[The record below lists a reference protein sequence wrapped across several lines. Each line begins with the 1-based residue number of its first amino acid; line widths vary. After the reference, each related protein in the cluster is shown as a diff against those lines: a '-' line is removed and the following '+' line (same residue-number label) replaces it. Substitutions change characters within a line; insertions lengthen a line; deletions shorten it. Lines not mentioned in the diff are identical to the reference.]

1 MELQK
6 MNMLLNFCYHT
17 PHLLPA
23 LSSKPMPVD
32 FLPLG
37 QTSPQSLKLVRTP
50 AAALQRPPRIGRD
63 GVVLAP
69 ADLPA
74 LTPQRLQIKSDLQ
87 SYVEQVGFLTEW
99 EMLSPAPERL
109 SPVSQ
114 VPRTAFRGT
123 IRHDAAT
130 QLERPSSMLVPGTF
144 YWPSAR

>member
-6 MNMLLNFCYHT
+6 MNMLLKSAIT
-17 PHLLPA
+17 LLPA
-23 LSSKPMPVD
+23 LSSKPVLVD

-37 QTSPQSLKLVRTP
+37 QTCPQSLKLVRTL

-87 SYVEQVGFLTEW
+87 SYLKQVGKVF
-99 EMLSPAPERL
+99 
-109 SPVSQ
+109 VGQ
-114 VPRTAFRGT
+114 
-123 IRHDAAT
+123 
-130 QLERPSSMLVPGTF
+130 
-144 YWPSAR
+144 